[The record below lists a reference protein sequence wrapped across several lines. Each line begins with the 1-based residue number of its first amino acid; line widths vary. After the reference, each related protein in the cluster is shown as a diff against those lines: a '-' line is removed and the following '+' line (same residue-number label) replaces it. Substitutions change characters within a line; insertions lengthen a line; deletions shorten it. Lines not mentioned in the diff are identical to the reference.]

1 MLMLCVRM
9 VIGMWAI
16 RSILTIHSI
25 VWYTTIM
32 GVLKKVENLG
42 FGELLW
48 GKGLVSVSLKLLH
61 SL

>member
-1 MLMLCVRM
+1 MLMLCVKM

-16 RSILTIHSI
+16 GSILTICSI
-25 VWYTTIM
+25 VWYSM
-32 GVLKKVENLG
+32 GVLKKVGNLG
-42 FGELLW
+42 FGQLLW

>member
-1 MLMLCVRM
+1 MLMLCVKM
-9 VIGMWAI
+9 LIGMWAI
-16 RSILTIHSI
+16 GSILTIHSI
-25 VWYTTIM
+25 VWYSM